1 MEIQLRKREQ
11 VKLESLRFKE
21 TFKLIDNLEV
31 LQVVDISGEAAFKDI
46 IRTDAIY
53 CANLSRGE
61 LMVLPKTLTVEKL
74 ELKVV
79 EKQDEV

>member
-11 VKLESLRFKE
+11 AKLESLRFGE

-31 LQVVDISGEAAFKDI
+31 LQIVDISGEAALKDVM
-46 IRTDAIY
+46 RTDVVY

-61 LMVLPKTLTVEKL
+61 LEVLPQNLTVEKVI
-74 ELKVV
+74 LKV
-79 EKQDEV
+79 EEE